1 LTKRIRSLV
10 AIIAIGGV
18 AFSRLTF
25 GAGASNPITQ
35 AEAESF
41 IRSFYHAL
49 EGDDFDKVIAHFD
62 KTVVYYSFGAKDRD
76 YVATDLGQYCA
87 SYPTRSFTIGEITLK
102 PSPNSGG
109 VSVKFYIRFFIR
121 SPERDITRYGRTHVE
136 WDLAKRDGALKI
148 TRFDGSAA
156 KEPAASPSP

>member
-1 LTKRIRSLV
+1 LRKLIRILAAVVVIGSV
-10 AIIAIGGV
+10 ALSPLALD
-18 AFSRLTF
+18 A
-25 GAGASNPITQ
+25 AAPDPITQ

-41 IRSFYHAL
+41 VRSFYHAL

-62 KTVVYYSFGAKDRD
+62 KTVAYYSSTKNRD
-76 YVATDLGQYCA
+76 YVASDLGKYCT
-87 SYPTRSFTIGEITLK
+87 SYPTRSFTIGEIKVT

-109 VSVKFYIRFFIR
+109 VSVKFDIRFFIR

-148 TRFDGSAA
+148 IRFDGSAA
-156 KEPAASPSP
+156 KEPAASPSR